1 MPKDAI
7 KEGMTFAL
15 GIVKISGEN
24 FNKIMKGLEKKNK
37 LSANEGKKMVYNW
50 VTVQQKQLVK
60 MQAKMR
66 AMKKQA
72 LKTRLYSSKD
82 LAEVNKVIKNLSLQ
96 IAGLEKKKKNAET
109 TLKKQKKTALKKRT
123 AKKKTA
129 KKKTVKKKK
138 AKKRTAKKKK

>member
-24 FNKIMKGLEKKNK
+24 FNKIMTGLEKKNK

-50 VTVQQKQLVK
+50 VSEQQKQLKK

-66 AMKKQA
+66 TMKKDA
-72 LKTRLYSSKD
+72 LKTRMYSSKD
-82 LAEVNKVIKNLSLQ
+82 LAEINKVIKNLSVQ
-96 IAGLEKKKKNAET
+96 IATLEKKKKKAEA
-109 TLKKQKKTALKKRT
+109 TLKNQKKSALKKRT
-123 AKKKTA
+123 SKKKTA
-129 KKKTVKKKK
+129 KKKK
-138 AKKRTAKKKK
+138 

>member
-7 KEGMTFAL
+7 KEGMNFAL

-37 LSANEGKKMVYNW
+37 LSANDGKKMVYRW
-50 VTVQQKQLVK
+50 AAEQQKQLVK

-66 AMKKQA
+66 AMKKNA

-82 LAEVNKVIKNLSLQ
+82 LAEINKVIKTLSTQ
-96 IAGLEKKKKNAET
+96 IAVLEKKKKKAEE

-123 AKKKTA
+123 ARKKKS
-129 KKKTVKKKK
+129 
-138 AKKRTAKKKK
+138 KKRTAKKKK